1 MEEKKLE
8 KQHRFAVNMILKNL
22 SFKTAFG
29 LPGISK
35 FPPPLFYHY
44 KCVYLLLVIPCSSLS
59 CECHVYYGHTK

>member
-8 KQHRFAVNMILKNL
+8 KQHRFAVNMTFKNL

-35 FPPPLFYHY
+35 FPPPLF
-44 KCVYLLLVIPCSSLS
+44 LSL
-59 CECHVYYGHTK
+59 